1 MRMNIYV
8 TVAFLC
14 IAVAVSHGAGVS
26 LILFVLTMKCDI
38 IILQMI
44 RAMIRAWFTDDRYQ
58 RNYLPHFSY
67 TSVPSK
73 SVGVS

>member
-26 LILFVLTMKCDI
+26 LILFVLSMKCDI
-38 IILQMI
+38 IFLQLI
-44 RAMIRAWFTDDRYQ
+44 RAIT
-58 RNYLPHFSY
+58 
-67 TSVPSK
+67 
-73 SVGVS
+73 